1 MKLWVITRKSCI
13 TALLLLL
20 IVILSV
26 FVIKNAAISSVS
38 GKKKDL
44 PIYCVD
50 KGDEKVASIS
60 LNLKSGSGMII

>member
-38 GKKKDL
+38 GNKKDL

-50 KGDEKVASIS
+50 
-60 LNLKSGSGMII
+60 